1 MRELIEVNMLIKQR
15 FVPEKLPQLGSIPP
29 LLQRIYA
36 SRGVSCAQ
44 ELDTSLKYLL
54 SYDQLKGVDEAVAL
68 LLQAI
73 AQQQRILII
82 GDFDADGATA
92 TAVGVLGLRMLGATQ
107 VDYLVPNRFDYGY
120 GLTVGI
126 VEQAQQLAP
135 DLIITVDNGISS
147 IDGVALAKSMGI
159 RVLITDH
166 HLPGEVLPV
175 ADAIVN
181 PSQPG
186 CTFPS
191 KSLAGVGVIFYV
203 LLALR
208 ARMRELNSFAG
219 AEPNLAQLL
228 DLVALGTVADVVP
241 LDANNRRLVQQGLAR
256 IRAGHAR
263 PGIKAI
269 AEVGR
274 RPLAN
279 MVAMDLGFIVGPRL
293 NAAGRMDDMSIG
305 IECLL
310 AEDESQALLLAQQLE
325 SLNAE
330 RKRTE
335 QSMQRE
341 ALVQLQDLPEDNL
354 PFGICVYEQD
364 WHQGVTGIL
373 ASRLKERY
381 HRPVIAFADAGDGTL
396 KGSAR
401 SVAGLHIRDALAAI
415 DAQNPQLINKF
426 GGHAMA
432 AGLTIAQADYAQF
445 VHAFDAQVR
454 ACLTEDEL
462 AGVCVTDGELVEA
475 EFVLDLAQQ
484 LRLAGPWGQQFP
496 EPSFHGR
503 FRLMQQRLVGE
514 RHLKMVLQ
522 SETAGIA
529 VDAIAFNVDLEQWPN
544 PSIQYAD
551 LAYRLDVNE
560 FRGKQSLQLLVEH
573 LIAVG

>member
-1 MRELIEVNMLIKQR
+1 MLIKQR
-15 FVPEKLPQLGSIPP
+15 FVPEKLPELGSLPP

-36 SRGVSCAQ
+36 ARGVSCAQ
-44 ELDTSLKYLL
+44 ELDNSLKYLL
-54 SYDQLKGVDEAVAL
+54 SYEQLKGIPDAVAL

-73 AQQQRILII
+73 ALQQRILII

-120 GLTVGI
+120 GLSVGI

-147 IDGVALAKSMGI
+147 IDGVQLAKSLGM

-181 PSQPG
+181 PNQPG
-186 CTFPS
+186 CSFPS
-191 KSLAGVGVIFYV
+191 KALAGVGVIFYV

-208 ARMRELNSFAG
+208 ARMRELNGFAG

-274 RPLAN
+274 RQLAN

-310 AEDESQALLLAQQLE
+310 AEDESQALLLAQQLD

-335 QSMQRE
+335 QNMQRE
-341 ALVQLQDLPEDNL
+341 ALEQLQDLPEDNL

-381 HRPVIAFADAGDGTL
+381 HRPVIAFADAGDGSL

-415 DAQNPQLINKF
+415 DAQNPQLIRKF

-445 VHAFDAQVR
+445 VQAFDAQVR

-462 AGVCVTDGELVEA
+462 AGICVTDGELA
-475 EFVLDLAQQ
+475 AGEFALELAQQ

-503 FRLMQQRLVGE
+503 FKLMQQRLVGE
-514 RHLKMVLQ
+514 RHLKMVLHN
-522 SETAGIA
+522 ETTRID

-544 PSIQYAD
+544 PNIQYAD

-560 FRGKQSLQLLVEH
+560 FRGKQNLQLLVEH

>member
-1 MRELIEVNMLIKQR
+1 MLIKQR
-15 FVPEKLPQLGSIPP
+15 PVPVDLPNLGSIPP

-54 SYDQLKGVDEAVAL
+54 SYDQLKGVDGAVAL

-73 AQQQRILII
+73 ARQQRILIV

-181 PSQPG
+181 PNQPG

-256 IRAGHAR
+256 IRAGYAR

-274 RPLAN
+274 RQLAN

-310 AEDESQALLLAQQLE
+310 TEDESQALLLAQQLE

-415 DAQNPQLINKF
+415 DAQNPLMIQKF

-432 AGLTIAQADYAQF
+432 AGLTIAPTDYAEF
-445 VHAFDAQVR
+445 VQAFDRQVR
-454 ACLTEDEL
+454 VCLTEDEL

>member
-1 MRELIEVNMLIKQR
+1 MLIKQR
-15 FVPEKLPQLGSIPP
+15 FVPEKLPRLGSIPP

-36 SRGVSCAQ
+36 ARGVSCVQ
-44 ELDTSLKYLL
+44 ELDNSLKYLL
-54 SYDQLKGVDEAVAL
+54 SYEQLKGMSDAVAL
-68 LLQAI
+68 LVRAI

-126 VEQAQQLAP
+126 VEQAHQLAP

-147 IDGVALAKSMGI
+147 IDGVQLAKSLGM

-181 PSQPG
+181 PNQPG
-186 CTFPS
+186 CSFPS
-191 KSLAGVGVIFYV
+191 KALAGVGVIFYV

-274 RPLAN
+274 RQLAN

-335 QSMQRE
+335 QNMQRE

-381 HRPVIAFADAGDGTL
+381 HRPVIAFADAGDGSL

-401 SVAGLHIRDALAAI
+401 SVAGLHVRDALAAI
-415 DAQNPQLINKF
+415 DAQNPQLIRKF

-432 AGLTIAQADYAQF
+432 AGLTIAQADYAEF
-445 VHAFDAQVR
+445 VQAFDAQVR
-454 ACLTEDEL
+454 TCLTEDEL
-462 AGVCVTDGELVEA
+462 AGICVTDGELVA
-475 EFVLDLAQQ
+475 GEFALDLALQ

-503 FRLMQQRLVGE
+503 FKLMQQRLVGE
-514 RHLKMVLQ
+514 RHLKMVLHN
-522 SETAGIA
+522 ETTRID

-544 PSIQYAD
+544 PNIQYAD

>member
-1 MRELIEVNMLIKQR
+1 MLIKQR
-15 FVPEKLPQLGSIPP
+15 FVPEKLPELGSLPP

-36 SRGVSCAQ
+36 ARGVSCAQ
-44 ELDTSLKYLL
+44 ELDNSLKYLL
-54 SYDQLKGVDEAVAL
+54 SYEQLKGIPDAVAL

-73 AQQQRILII
+73 ALQQRILII

-120 GLTVGI
+120 GLSVGI

-147 IDGVALAKSMGI
+147 IDGVQLAKSLGM

-181 PSQPG
+181 PNQPG
-186 CTFPS
+186 CSFPS
-191 KSLAGVGVIFYV
+191 KALAGVGVIFYV

-208 ARMRELNSFAG
+208 ARMRELNGFAG

-274 RPLAN
+274 RQLAN

-310 AEDESQALLLAQQLE
+310 AEDESQALLLAQQLD

-335 QSMQRE
+335 QNMQRE
-341 ALVQLQDLPEDNL
+341 ALQQLQDLPEDNL

-381 HRPVIAFADAGDGTL
+381 HRPVIAFADAGDGSL

-415 DAQNPQLINKF
+415 DAQNPQLIRKF

-445 VHAFDAQVR
+445 VQAFDAQVR

-462 AGVCVTDGELVEA
+462 AGICVTDGELA
-475 EFVLDLAQQ
+475 AGEFALELAQQ

-503 FRLMQQRLVGE
+503 FKLMQQRLVGE
-514 RHLKMVLQ
+514 RHLKMVLHN
-522 SETAGIA
+522 ETTRID

-544 PSIQYAD
+544 PNIQYAD

-560 FRGKQSLQLLVEH
+560 FRGKQNLQLLVEH

>member
-1 MRELIEVNMLIKQR
+1 MLIKQR
-15 FVPEKLPQLGSIPP
+15 FVPEKLPELGSLPP

-36 SRGVSCAQ
+36 ARGVSCAQ
-44 ELDTSLKYLL
+44 ELDNSLKYLL
-54 SYDQLKGVDEAVAL
+54 SYEQLKGIPDAVAL

-73 AQQQRILII
+73 VEQQRILII

-120 GLTVGI
+120 GLSVGI

-147 IDGVALAKSMGI
+147 IDGVQLAKSLGM

-181 PSQPG
+181 PNQPG
-186 CTFPS
+186 CSFPS
-191 KSLAGVGVIFYV
+191 KALAGVGVIFYV

-274 RPLAN
+274 RQLAN

-310 AEDESQALLLAQQLE
+310 AEDESQALLLAQQLD

-335 QSMQRE
+335 QNMQRE
-341 ALVQLQDLPEDNL
+341 ALEQLQDLPEDNL

-381 HRPVIAFADAGDGTL
+381 HRPVIAFADAGDGSL

-415 DAQNPQLINKF
+415 DAQNPQLIRKF

-445 VHAFDAQVR
+445 VQAFDAQVR

-462 AGVCVTDGELVEA
+462 AGICVTDGELA
-475 EFVLDLAQQ
+475 AGEFALELAQQ

-503 FRLMQQRLVGE
+503 FKLMQQRLVGE
-514 RHLKMVLQ
+514 RHLKMVLHN
-522 SETAGIA
+522 ETTRID

-544 PSIQYAD
+544 PNIQYAD

-560 FRGKQSLQLLVEH
+560 FRGKQNLQLLVEH

>member
-1 MRELIEVNMLIKQR
+1 MLIKQR
-15 FVPEKLPQLGSIPP
+15 FVPEKLPELGSLPP

-36 SRGVSCAQ
+36 ARGVSCAQ
-44 ELDTSLKYLL
+44 ELDNSLKYLL
-54 SYDQLKGVDEAVAL
+54 SYEQLKGIPDAVAL

-73 AQQQRILII
+73 ALQQRILII

-147 IDGVALAKSMGI
+147 IDGVQLAKSLGM

-181 PSQPG
+181 PNQPG
-186 CTFPS
+186 CSFPS
-191 KSLAGVGVIFYV
+191 KALAGVGVIFYV

-208 ARMRELNSFAG
+208 ARMRELNSFVG

-274 RPLAN
+274 RQLAN

-381 HRPVIAFADAGDGTL
+381 HRPVIAFADAGDGSL

-415 DAQNPQLINKF
+415 DAQNPQLIRKF

-432 AGLTIAQADYAQF
+432 AGLTIAQTDYAQF
-445 VHAFDAQVR
+445 VQAFDAQVR

-462 AGVCVTDGELVEA
+462 AGICVTDGELA
-475 EFVLDLAQQ
+475 AGEFALDLAQQ

-503 FRLMQQRLVGE
+503 FKLMQQRLVGE
-514 RHLKMVLQ
+514 RHLKMVLHN
-522 SETAGIA
+522 ETTRID

-544 PSIQYAD
+544 PNIQYAD

-560 FRGKQSLQLLVEH
+560 FRGKQNLQLLVEH

>member
-1 MRELIEVNMLIKQR
+1 MLIKQR
-15 FVPEKLPQLGSIPP
+15 FVPEKLPELGSLPP

-36 SRGVSCAQ
+36 ARGVSCAQ
-44 ELDTSLKYLL
+44 ELDNSLKYLL
-54 SYDQLKGVDEAVAL
+54 SYEQLKGIPDAVAL

-73 AQQQRILII
+73 VQQQRILII

-147 IDGVALAKSMGI
+147 IDGVQLAKSLGM

-181 PSQPG
+181 PNQSG
-186 CTFPS
+186 CSFPS
-191 KSLAGVGVIFYV
+191 KALAGVGVIFYV

-208 ARMRELNSFAG
+208 ARMRELNSFVG

-274 RPLAN
+274 RQLAN

-381 HRPVIAFADAGDGTL
+381 HRPVIAFADAGDGSL

-415 DAQNPQLINKF
+415 DAQNPQLIRKF

-445 VHAFDAQVR
+445 VQAFDAQVR

-462 AGVCVTDGELVEA
+462 AGICVTDGELA
-475 EFVLDLAQQ
+475 AGEFALELAQQ

-503 FRLMQQRLVGE
+503 FKLMQQRLVGE
-514 RHLKMVLQ
+514 RHLKMVLHN
-522 SETAGIA
+522 ETTRID

-544 PSIQYAD
+544 PNIQYAD

-560 FRGKQSLQLLVEH
+560 FRGKQNLQLLVEH